1 MLLDVCVIHQ
11 NPPAGGQYRTA
22 EVMQGLESEIRHAC
36 SCVIVDVLLNVSVI
50 VFLRRVAIEASEW
63 VSYCV
68 VTNNSQLSVPPDHDT
83 CHGGP
88 LGVLLILSSRW
99 DQG

>member
-1 MLLDVCVIHQ
+1 M
-11 NPPAGGQYRTA
+11 
-22 EVMQGLESEIRHAC
+22 
-36 SCVIVDVLLNVSVI
+36 IVDVVLNVSAI
-50 VFLRRVAIEASEW
+50 VFFRRVAIEESEW

-68 VTNNSQLSVPPDHDT
+68 VTNNSQLSVPPDQDT

-88 LGVLLILSSRW
+88 LEVLLIASSHW